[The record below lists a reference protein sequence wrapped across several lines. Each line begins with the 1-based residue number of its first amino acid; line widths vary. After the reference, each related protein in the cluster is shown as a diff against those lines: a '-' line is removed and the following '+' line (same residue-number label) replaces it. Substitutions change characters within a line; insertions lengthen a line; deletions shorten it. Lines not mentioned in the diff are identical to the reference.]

1 MIIPI
6 LFTIKNA
13 GGSRKHLGGDFLMP
27 QSTSSHMLDLRTER
41 ECAK

>member
-1 MIIPI
+1 MLIPI
-6 LFTIKNA
+6 IFTVNNA
-13 GGSRKHLGGDFLMP
+13 GGSRKPLGGDFLMT